1 MRRRLA
7 VLLVFLALAV
17 ACAPTYKR
25 LPSLESV
32 PELASL
38 AQRGADRLH
47 RSWSLPVGEVDGVP
61 YSIVAS
67 ETGSDR
73 SDELVVLIHGFVS
86 DRTTWQFV
94 SGLLGE
100 RHRLWIPDQ
109 LGCGDSARP
118 DPALAGEETYGAT
131 GQARNLLEALRQRN
145 DEAGWP
151 DRIVF
156 VGHSLGGAITLRI
169 LGSME
174 LREAYPRIFERVD
187 RAVLI
192 APLGFAVH
200 RADHTM
206 RELGTVGGFR
216 LFLGKAVGYVRENV
230 AIELLAAAEKPNWVF
245 RFDAD
250 RVLDAF
256 RDKQAR
262 RATQAIIRQ
271 TIPFDA
277 RGRPDWSM
285 IDRLVADYRNVDLPV
300 LLLWGGRDETLSLA
314 MGYKLLAELPDARLR
329 ILREGKHSLQADRP
343 AEVTEWIER
352 FVEDAGAGWDR
363 LEYVD

>member
-1 MRRRLA
+1 MHRFRLLIVVALTTVAVLWTNGLVPRTVWSQEPVLA
-7 VLLVFLALAV
+7 VHNGRLFDGTG
-17 ACAPTYKR
+17 AP
-25 LPSLESV
+25 PI
-32 PELASL
+32 
-38 AQRGADRLH
+38 D
-47 RSWSLPVGEVDGVP
+47 DGVVVIEGNRITQVGSASTVAIP
-61 YSIVAS
+61 SSATSIDAD
-67 ETGSDR
+67 GG
-73 SDELVVLIHGFVS
+73 LIMPGVIDSHVHVGGS

-156 VGHSLGGAITLRI
+156 VGHSLGGAVTLRI

-200 RADHTM
+200 RADHVRCAVGPDRSVSM
-206 RELGTVGGFR
+206 RDRRRSRDPAARSSRAAGSCACSARGGRGLRLTASGRVCRPPGLVMRSHPDCGSVGG
-216 LFLGKAVGYVRENV
+216 
-230 AIELLAAAEKPNWVF
+230 
-245 RFDAD
+245 
-250 RVLDAF
+250 
-256 RDKQAR
+256 
-262 RATQAIIRQ
+262 
-271 TIPFDA
+271 
-277 RGRPDWSM
+277 
-285 IDRLVADYRNVDLPV
+285 
-300 LLLWGGRDETLSLA
+300 
-314 MGYKLLAELPDARLR
+314 
-329 ILREGKHSLQADRP
+329 
-343 AEVTEWIER
+343 
-352 FVEDAGAGWDR
+352 
-363 LEYVD
+363 